1 MHFDLSKSD
10 PLEINYSGPSL
21 CVSIIPEEWESVL
34 FFRSLERKSPSVA
47 LWRTFQ
53 VALGVN
59 PPANAGDPGLIP
71 GSQRFPA
78 EGNGNPLQYSCLGN
92 PMDRGA
98 WWATVHRVAKS
109 RTQLS
114 THTQLSET
122 SLLFLKD
129 LMLPWS
135 LLLPPSLD
143 DTIHKTTSSLGC
155 FWLHL
160 AVSSIQTV
168 SQGTYYLS

>member
-1 MHFDLSKSD
+1 MWWASRVSTSCLITGILYICVYIICIICIVCMYIYKVMWGLPRWLNGKES
-10 PLEINYSGPSL
+10 PCQSG
-21 CVSIIPEEWESVL
+21 
-34 FFRSLERKSPSVA
+34 
-47 LWRTFQ
+47 
-53 VALGVN
+53 GV
-59 PPANAGDPGLIP
+59 GLISGSVRSP
-71 GSQRFPA
+71 G
-78 EGNGNPLQYSCLGN
+78 EGNGSPLQYSCLGN

-155 FWLHL
+155 FWLRL